1 MKNTAKYLIIGAS
14 AAGISAARTIRQH
27 DKSGE
32 ITVVTEEN
40 YKPYGRPLISYVLK
54 GKVKL
59 ENTGYV
65 SDDFFEKNN
74 INFISGKKAVSVDA
88 SSKCVKLCDDSSL
101 NYDKLLIAAGS
112 VPFVP
117 PVENAEGKPNVYT
130 FLNMASA
137 EALKEKVTPD
147 MDAVVIGGGLI
158 GMKAAEGLIA
168 TCKSVTVLELSDR
181 ILPTILDKTAGEMM
195 SEHVLESG
203 IVCRTGDTA
212 VKANGN
218 KRVKSLVL
226 KSGDEIPC
234 DVLVMAVGVRPN
246 VELAES
252 AGCELNR
259 GILVDNTMKTSV
271 DDIYAAGDC
280 VVSHNVLDGSD
291 RIIALWP
298 NAVEQGK
305 VAGAA
310 MAGSSVPY
318 EGGYAMNAIDLFG
331 LHVLTAGVMGTEE
344 DGYDVSIT
352 CDGENYRRFCVKD
365 GVLKGY
371 MLIGDISR
379 GGVYTTLIRDAIP
392 LDSLDGEYESSPEYL
407 LIPKNIRDDMIYGR
421 ASK

>member
-1 MKNTAKYLIIGAS
+1 MKYLIVGGS
-14 AAGISAARTIRQH
+14 AAGISAARTIRAY
-27 DKSGE
+27 DKAGE

-54 GKVKL
+54 DKVKM

-65 SDDFFEKNN
+65 SESFFEDNN
-74 INFISGKKAVSVDA
+74 INFVSGKKVVGVDTGA
-88 SSKCVKLCDDSSL
+88 KSVKLCDDSTL
-101 NYDKLLIAAGS
+101 EFDKLLIATGS

-117 PVENAEGKPNVYT
+117 PVENAEGKSNIYT
-130 FLNMASA
+130 FLDMASSETIKA
-137 EALKEKVTPD
+137 SVTPD
-147 MDAVVIGGGLI
+147 MNAVVIGGGLI
-158 GMKAAEGLIA
+158 GMKAAEGLISK
-168 TCKSVTVLELSDR
+168 CKSVTVLELSDR

-195 SEHVLESG
+195 SAHVLESG

-212 VKANGN
+212 IKVNGEE
-218 KRVKSLVL
+218 RVESLTL
-226 KSGDEIPC
+226 KSGEIIPC
-234 DVLVMAVGVRPN
+234 DILIMAVGVRPN
-246 VELAES
+246 TAVAEA
-252 AGCELNR
+252 AGCEVNR
-259 GILVDNTMKTSV
+259 GIIVDNTMKTSV
-271 DDIYAAGDC
+271 DDVYAAGDC
-280 VVSHNVLDGSD
+280 VVSHNILDGSN

-310 MAGSSVPY
+310 MTGNTLPY

-331 LHVLTAGVMGTEE
+331 LHVLTAGVMGTKE

-352 CDGENYRRFCVKD
+352 CDGENYRRFCMKD

-379 GGVYTTLIRDAIP
+379 GGVYTTLIKRAIP
-392 LDSLDGEYESSPEYL
+392 LESLAGEYKDAPEYL
-407 LIPKNIRDDMIYGR
+407 LIPKDVRDIMIYGR